1 MGLVRARDLQ
11 GYNFQGDGRLQF
23 EEQRWMDK
31 AIRTIEIKSDRF
43 TIAFARNDGVQL
55 GRFYTDDATLSLPG
69 A

>member
-1 MGLVRARDLQ
+1 MVGARDYKFRGSGEL
-11 GYNFQGDGRLQF
+11 DF
-23 EEQRWMDK
+23 EEQRFLDK